1 MERVKVEV
9 PDPLGVRATFDGLRD
24 GVGPEREE
32 DPERTTVPVN
42 PFRLVRVILA
52 TPEVPA

>member
-1 MERVKVEV
+1 MERVRVEA
-9 PDPLGVRATFDGLRD
+9 PDPLGVRATFDGLRE
-24 GVGPEREE
+24 GVGPEREG